1 MKKPLFFS
9 TFFSIILLLTSIAR
23 ASIEEIPEIPREF
36 RAVWI
41 ATVANIDWPSNQNL
55 STEEQKAELIEL
67 LDLAAA
73 TNLNAVIFQVRPMFD
88 ALYQSDLEPWSEYLT
103 GQMGKAPDP
112 FYDPLEFIVE
122 ESHKR
127 GLELHAWFNPYRA
140 RYGSAKS
147 EISENHVSQTDPE
160 IVRQYG
166 SFLWADPA
174 EELTK
179 RKTLDVILDV
189 AKRYNVD
196 GVHIDDYFYPYTS
209 YGNGAEFP
217 DDGPWEKYLETGG
230 ELSRNDWRRA
240 QVNDFVER
248 FYREVKEQSP
258 LVKVGISPFGIWR
271 PGHPE
276 GTSGMDQYE
285 ALYADAKL
293 WLNEGWVDY
302 YTPQLYWEMS
312 REQQSYVRLLEW
324 WVEQNYEDRHL
335 WPGNHTNK
343 ITDTS
348 TSWDPEEINNQIAAT
363 RAQEGATGNVHFS
376 GRAFKR
382 NHQNVIDR
390 LRTGP
395 YADQALVPASPWL
408 KDTAPEKPLLT
419 LISDDQSG
427 ETIAS
432 WKNNDSEDPFLW
444 AIYLKENGN
453 WSWQILPAKNEE
465 NLKIKIGN
473 ATEIAVSAIDRAG
486 NESER
491 AWKEIP

>member
-1 MKKPLFFS
+1 MKKPLLFS
-9 TFFSIILLLTSIAR
+9 LLSILIFLLGSEVR
-23 ASIEEIPEIPREF
+23 ASVDEVPEIPREF

-103 GQMGKAPDP
+103 GKMGQAPEP
-112 FYDPLEFIVE
+112 YYDPLAFIVE
-122 ESHKR
+122 EAHKR

-147 EISENHVSQTDPE
+147 EISENHVSQTHPE

-166 SFLWADPA
+166 NFLWADPA
-174 EELTK
+174 EEQTK
-179 RKTLDVILDV
+179 RMTLDVILDV
-189 AKRYNVD
+189 AKRYDVD
-196 GVHIDDYFYPYTS
+196 GVHIDDYFYPYRS
-209 YGNGAEFP
+209 YGGGADFP
-217 DDGPWEKYLETGG
+217 DDGPWKEYQEAGG
-230 ELSRNDWRRA
+230 DLSRSDWRR
-240 QVNDFVER
+240 QHVNDFVER

-276 GTSGMDQYE
+276 GIAGMDQYE

-302 YTPQLYWEMS
+302 YTPQLYWEMA

-324 WVEQNYEDRHL
+324 WVQQNHENRHM
-335 WPGNHTNK
+335 WPGNHTNR
-343 ITDTS
+343 IS
-348 TSWDPEEINNQIAAT
+348 NSNSSWDPEEINNQIAAT

-390 LRTGP
+390 LRSGP
-395 YADQALVPASPWL
+395 YAEQALVPASPWL
-408 KDTAPEKPLLT
+408 KETPPEKPILSLEA
-419 LISDDQSG
+419 DDSSG
-427 ETIAS
+427 GFIANWES
-432 WKNNDSEDPFLW
+432 GDSEDPFLW
-444 AIYLKENGN
+444 VIYLKENDE
-453 WSWQILPAKNEE
+453 WSWQILPAKSDE
-465 NLKIKIGN
+465 NRKFNVGN

-491 AWKEIP
+491 TWKAIP